1 MTTIDDLIA
10 RTPEL
15 AADHLHHPTAMRLLA
30 QLALETADT
39 DAPHDPAAHAAR
51 YFELGL
57 QVAFYERSHGQLLLA
72 ALQDLFAEKMDQPL
86 AYVVQEDQAEAAAFC
101 ATVLPSLIVDPPAV
115 AACRSCGAPIYWTVT
130 KAGKRAPMDLDP
142 ATQAPLDPPVNHFVT
157 CPDSKGWKKGR

>member
-1 MTTIDDLIA
+1 MPTIEDLIA

-15 AADHLHHPTAMRLLA
+15 AADHAQHPTAMRLLA
-30 QLALETADT
+30 YLALETADT

-72 ALQDLFAEKMDQPL
+72 ALQDLFAEKMGQSL
-86 AYVVQEDQAEAAAFC
+86 GQVVQEDQAEAASFC
-101 ATVLPSLIVDPPAV
+101 ALVVPAISLP
-115 AACRSCGAPIYWTVT
+115 AATLCRSCGAPIYWTVT